1 MQLFSK
7 KLPAWTL
14 LAALVIVGAGAAT
27 GLVLKDQIDGTTT
40 IAVSQALLIDG
51 APVVPTA
58 GSDHDEF
65 LGTADDDGSA
75 WAAHFEANNG
85 DTLVFLIPI
94 VNEGEQDMAA
104 ILTLDI
110 PEGITVNIEEDP
122 SASDTTHPFY
132 DTPGTDADAG
142 GSGFTDTQR
151 NDNTKD
157 ISNVVR
163 ISQNSWKFFVDDDT
177 DDSTTEVTCV
187 SDDDDVADSDCGDT
201 QDRDG
206 LTIYLAIEDAQ
217 PTGFYSITGTI
228 VPVNV

>member
-110 PEGITVNIEEDP
+110 VICFGHMLRRP
-122 SASDTTHPFY
+122 
-132 DTPGTDADAG
+132 PGLYEADA
-142 GSGFTDTQR
+142 SAY
-151 NDNTKD
+151 NKD
-157 ISNVVR
+157 R
-163 ISQNSWKFFVDDDT
+163 
-177 DDSTTEVTCV
+177 
-187 SDDDDVADSDCGDT
+187 
-201 QDRDG
+201 
-206 LTIYLAIEDAQ
+206 
-217 PTGFYSITGTI
+217 PT
-228 VPVNV
+228 PVKAVW